1 MRSPLTN
8 PFFPLS
14 CRPRNPSGGFT
25 GVHNRAYRN
34 RRLPPRKPSDGLIR
48 VRTSSPLLSKKRPYP
63 RPPRESSD
71 NSTSARTSSARLSRT
86 PSFPA
91 FSAWPLRQLHPRAYF
106 VGTLIENAVLPR
118 ILRVAP
124 PTASPACVLRR
135 HAHQK
140 RRTPPRKL
148 SGSFIHVRH
157 ARASSARLSKAP
169 TIPTSAAQ
177 ALRRLYQGAQPF
189 AVGSL
194 RRRAY
199 RLGGLANQSIFQL
212 RVARVEAP
220 ARRDGQRAHRKRC
233 PPPRLPRKPSG
244 GFTKVRSRSP

>member
-1 MRSPLTN
+1 MRSPPLTN
-8 PFFPLS
+8 TFFPLS

-34 RRLPPRKPSDGLIR
+34 RRLPPHKPSDGLIR

-106 VGTLIENAVLPR
+106 VGTLTRNAAH
-118 ILRVAP
+118 LRANFP
-124 PTASPACVLRR
+124 AASFTCAMRVLRR
-135 HAHQK
+135 RVYRK
-140 RRTPPRKL
+140 RRL
-148 SGSFIHVRH
+148 
-157 ARASSARLSKAP
+157 
-169 TIPTSAAQ
+169 
-177 ALRRLYQGAQPF
+177 
-189 AVGSL
+189 
-194 RRRAY
+194 
-199 RLGGLANQSIFQL
+199 
-212 RVARVEAP
+212 
-220 ARRDGQRAHRKRC
+220 
-233 PPPRLPRKPSG
+233 PPRLPRKPSG

>member
-1 MRSPLTN
+1 MLR
-8 PFFPLS
+8 
-14 CRPRNPSGGFT
+14 R
-25 GVHNRAYRN
+25 RAHRN
-34 RRLPPRKPSDGLIR
+34 RRTL
-48 VRTSSPLLSKKRPYP
+48 
-63 RPPRESSD
+63 
-71 NSTSARTSSARLSRT
+71 AQA
-86 PSFPA
+86 
-91 FSAWPLRQLHPRAYF
+91 LRQLHSRAPCACF
-106 VGTLIENAVLPR
+106 VGALIGTAAHFRKPSGSFIHARRARASSARSSE
-118 ILRVAP
+118 P
-124 PTASPACVLRR
+124 PHTSASPPAASFTRAVRVLCRY
-135 HAHQK
+135 AHRK
-140 RRTPPRKL
+140 RRTPPREP

-169 TIPTSAAQ
+169 TIPASAAQ

-194 RRRAY
+194 CRRAY
-199 RLGGLANQSIFQL
+199 RLGGLAYQPIFQL